1 MITKVFRRE
10 RQKEIT
16 QTGIKRGDVKTEQ
29 RWDLEPRNASSH
41 PKLKEAGN
49 RFPRAPSEG
58 T

>member
-10 RQKEIT
+10 KQKEIT
-16 QTGIKRGDVKTEQ
+16 QTGEKRGDVKTEQ
-29 RWDLEPRNASSH
+29 RRDLEPRNANSH

-49 RFPRAPSEG
+49 RFPLEPSEG